1 MGARQAHLRR
11 IRRKVDECEAVLDRG
26 GPRHFAGVRPHCS
39 DLHAIRRDGHHALF
53 AYRRDLH
60 ECRSARKAALRIV
73 HVDEI
78 RPYRPLPLFRSDT
91 IVQHYMQPE
100 EFKQFH
106 ERALAAADAEGSAP
120 SAEDADR
127 ERRIAEVYDM
137 FVQAK
142 VMRR

>member
-1 MGARQAHLRR
+1 MVGLVEMSPTFSFFRV
-11 IRRKVDECEAVLDRG
+11 IDVPVGIFLDRL
-26 GPRHFAGVRPHCS
+26 PP
-39 DLHAIRRDGHHALF
+39 
-53 AYRRDLH
+53 
-60 ECRSARKAALRIV
+60 ARKAALRIV

-106 ERALAAADAEGSAP
+106 ERALAAADADGSAP
-120 SAEDADR
+120 SAEDADS
-127 ERRIAEVYDM
+127 ERRIAQVYDM